1 METQDK
7 IHNPLFAELF
17 RIAIP
22 LLEGYHSD
30 LGHDTLRLASAVPG
44 ERFLW
49 GVRKHGTEMRSL
61 DEDPDA
67 RASISQ
73 TLLRFPD
80 HRWYVLEVTEVRLD
94 GYCAG
99 TVTRL
104 PPAGEAAQSPRQIA
118 GERFLHER
126 LDPLHHEP
134 RDLHGY
140 VQDNDVETRAH
151 KPGCPAV
158 DGMGCRCDDDF
169 KEPL

>member
-44 ERFLW
+44 ERLLW

-80 HRWYVLEVTEVRLD
+80 HRWYLLEITEIRQD

-99 TVTRL
+99 TVTHL
-104 PPAGEAAQSPRQIA
+104 PPVMSHP
-118 GERFLHER
+118 
-126 LDPLHHEP
+126 LDPMHHDR

-140 VQDNDVETRAH
+140 VGQDEPHPLDEGPTTDALVQDN
-151 KPGCPAV
+151 
-158 DGMGCRCDDDF
+158 
-169 KEPL
+169 